1 MGMTKKP
8 DEIKKGLECCKRAFV
23 YNCGDKCDT
32 CDLFIPAYIKV
43 ERCAD
48 ALAYIQQL
56 EEANQNFVNVINALS
71 EKVPQ
76 WISVEERL
84 PESEQCV
91 LICYKSGFISIG
103 YWCEDFVEWDG
114 MTDEEISR
122 PDYWMPL
129 PEPVRDA
136 DELPKEG

>member
-1 MGMTKKP
+1 MKTP
-8 DEIKKGLECCKRAFV
+8 EDIKKVLLECDEGYACKRIECP
-23 YNCGDKCDT
+23 YDDGLCLCNGS
-32 CDLFIPAYIKV
+32 
-43 ERCAD
+43 RCMMDARKD